1 MNIVLSPFII
11 DESNIDIDLDQLFV
25 TIESYYH
32 FKNKGQFIIFTN
44 NDSIISNIKIFNNTF
59 NYNVITEKIDFEK
72 EWEKTGLK
80 INSIKTRRSFI
91 ISKMII
97 PFIFN
102 EDYLF
107 MDWDILTTG
116 QYNNEI
122 IKSNKLRFF
131 NPKFYDGLTLRQL
144 SLYKGLS
151 PEDERIGRF
160 HWVNSGFV
168 YFPKDLTKKLI
179 LEYWNKFDN
188 IKEKKYKDIV
198 LFDIVGDEL
207 IYNLM
212 MLDRHS
218 MVEECLQYNIN
229 VVSRNFYF
237 LFNHIKSME
246 NFGKNF
252 PYVLNFHFA
261 VGHVKPFN
269 IIIDDKGRLHYKIIL
284 ENYNLEPD
292 VIKWCLDMGQH
303 RMGSHHYNALIF
315 GIIWQYRRYLI
326 QEKMGLSNKKES
338 EKYLEFFN
346 KSIVDEK

>member
-1 MNIVLSPFII
+1 MYIVLTAFLDNKS
-11 DESNIDIDLDQLFV
+11 DVNIASDQLYV

-44 NDSIISNIKIFNNTF
+44 NDNIILSIKKFNDVF

-72 EWEKTGLK
+72 EWEKTGLE
-80 INSIKTRRSFI
+80 INLIKTRRNFI
-91 ISKMII
+91 ISKMIV

-116 QYNNEI
+116 QYDNEI
-122 IKSNKLRFF
+122 IKSDKLRFF

-144 SLYKGLS
+144 SLYKKSS
-151 PEDERIGRF
+151 PEDEEIGRF
-160 HWVNSGFV
+160 HWVNSGFAF
-168 YFPKDLTKKLI
+168 FPKDLTKNII
-179 LEYWNKFDN
+179 LEYWDKFNN

-212 MLDRHS
+212 MLDKNPKI
-218 MVEECLQYNIN
+218 EECLKYNIN
-229 VVSRNFYF
+229 IVSRNFYYSF
-237 LFNHIKSME
+237 RYIKSMD
-246 NFGKNF
+246 NFGNDY
-252 PYVLNFHFA
+252 PYILNFHFA

-269 IIIDDKGRLHYKIIL
+269 IIIDDQGRLHYKIIL

-326 QEKMGLSNKKES
+326 QEKMGLSDKKES
-338 EKYLEFFN
+338 KKYLEFFN
-346 KSIVDEK
+346 KSIINEK